1 MTRDCEVV
9 EAQPRTPEVR
19 EVLLS
24 NTPAWKTFLIIKKSG
39 KASSNEMA
47 RLQSEERGQQESV
60 RRKIVFNRQHFFP
73 EYKQGS
79 SVIRKSP
86 LKHLFYYNVRDVIA
100 LAETGISSE

>member
-24 NTPAWKTFLIIKKSG
+24 NTPARKTFLIIKKSG
-39 KASSNEMA
+39 KASYNEMS
-47 RLQSEERGQQESV
+47 RLQSEEQQESV
-60 RRKIVFNRQHFFP
+60 RRKIGFNRQHFFP
-73 EYKQGS
+73 EYKQGN
-79 SVIRKSP
+79 SVMRKSP